1 MPLHNAC
8 KIIRTLAHYIDNVM
22 PSQHKLHSICTS
34 WQQLRATS
42 QLERIYHVS
51 TSIST
56 AKQKVIPQF
65 SMVSKVLKYGSVQ
78 SEHEKLLHIS
88 NIPSHMVINHHPSW
102 NGGRVLLKNQ
112 REKVIQGVVGVLQE
126 SLTLAPYACFFRVT
140 AQGVELENNV

>member
-8 KIIRTLAHYIDNVM
+8 KIIRTLAHYIDNVIS
-22 PSQHKLHSICTS
+22 SQHKLHSICTS
-34 WQQLRATS
+34 WQQLRAIS

-65 SMVSKVLKYGSVQ
+65 SMVSKVLEYGSVQ

-88 NIPSHMVINHHPSW
+88 NIPSHMVISHHPSW

-112 REKVIQGVVGVLQE
+112 REKVIHKGRGCTARELD
-126 SLTLAPYACFFRVT
+126 SCTLCM
-140 AQGVELENNV
+140 LL